1 MDEHTSAE
9 PRKRL
14 RHRIPTSLRQHWT
27 IAVALVAFVALVG
40 TVFGTSRIRP
50 YITGD
55 PTVIASEITENIA
68 GTVDLFD
75 TSVDHE
81 VSIDISDVEYDD
93 MIDAYVDD
101 GEKEWVT
108 ADVTIDG
115 TVITDVGVRLKG
127 NSTLSAL
134 RGGMG
139 EGPGGGEGSGGPP
152 GGSELPGGFELP
164 DDVELP
170 EGFDLRRCSQGV
182 KACPGW
188 VVPVSRRTI
197 RRRCRCSSTSPRMS
211 KAGRI
216 KV

>member
-1 MDEHTSAE
+1 MDEHTSAG

-14 RHRIPTSLRQHWT
+14 RHRIPTSLRQHWK

-40 TVFGTSRIRP
+40 SVFGTSRIRP

-75 TSVDHE
+75 ASLDHE
-81 VSIDISDVEYDD
+81 VSIDISDVEYND

-101 GEKEWVT
+101 GEKEWVS

-115 TVITDVGVRLKG
+115 TLITDVGVRLKG
-127 NSTLSAL
+127 NSSFLHCAAVWAAA
-134 RGGMG
+134 
-139 EGPGGGEGSGGPP
+139 PGVADRAGASNYQRISNYPKVSYFP
-152 GGSELPGGFELP
+152 RASTQ
-164 DDVELP
+164 
-170 EGFDLRRCSQGV
+170 RRCSQRVG
-182 KACPGW
+182 ACPGW
-188 VVPVSRRTI
+188 AVPVSRWTI
-197 RRRCRCSSTSPRMS
+197 RRRCHCSSTSPRMS
-211 KAGRI
+211 TAGRI